1 MLAALKKLFEECAKG
16 ASAAEKTQ
24 HAEKLAAL
32 VLLIQTGRA
41 DHHLDDIELEKV
53 VELAREH
60 FNLGDQCHNELV
72 DIAMKEAED
81 STSLYEYTSLIN
93 EAFTP
98 QQKFKLI
105 FDMWQVAFADGH
117 IDRYEE
123 HLIRKIADLIYVP
136 HTQFIEAKHLAGSA
150 SS

>member
-1 MLAALKKLFEECAKG
+1 MLAALKKLFEDCAKN
-16 ASAAEKTQ
+16 ANAAEKTQ

-41 DHHLDDIELEKV
+41 DHHLDDIEMQKV
-53 VELAREH
+53 IQLARDH
-60 FNLGDQCHNELV
+60 FSLGDQCHNQLVEL
-72 DIAMKEAED
+72 ALKEAED
-81 STSLYEYTSLIN
+81 STSLYQYTSLIN

-105 FDMWQVAFADGH
+105 LDMWQVAFADGL

-136 HTQFIEAKHLAGSA
+136 HAQFIEAKHMADPA
-150 SS
+150 QP